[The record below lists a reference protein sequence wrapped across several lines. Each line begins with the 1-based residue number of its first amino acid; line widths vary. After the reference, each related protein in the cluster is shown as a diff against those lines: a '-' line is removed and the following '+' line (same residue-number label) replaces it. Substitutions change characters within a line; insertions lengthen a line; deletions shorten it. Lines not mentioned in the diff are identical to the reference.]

1 MPNAARPL
9 RTHPARA
16 VGEASA
22 SPARTRATS
31 PAPSAGTSAG
41 TSVGTAS
48 ATSTAGSLP
57 SAWGAS
63 GQQLLLEQSAAL
75 GTRSP
80 INVALLESTTGAD
93 TTATADLSAIWTLA
107 EEPGRPAARIT
118 IRRLDPKGRLMLPL
132 TLSKEI
138 KVDVLAE
145 CDGPVLTLFLPGAE
159 GRPALQRVVAP
170 LALDSRG
177 RLAVKQATRTR
188 LGWTPGTDVLIAFDA
203 EKQTITLTAASV
215 LLAISQKPERVL
227 NILRSSTC
235 VTPIN
240 DCRWDAGA
248 ARRMAS
254 VRVALMALLLL
265 AGRWP

>member
-1 MPNAARPL
+1 ML
-9 RTHPARA
+9 H
-16 VGEASA
+16 SA
-22 SPARTRATS
+22 
-31 PAPSAGTSAG
+31 PAP
-41 TSVGTAS
+41 
-48 ATSTAGSLP
+48 
-57 SAWGAS
+57 
-63 GQQLLLEQSAAL
+63 
-75 GTRSP
+75 P

-215 LLAISQKPERVL
+215 LEDSVFAALDALRPSTRATEADAPDTKEANDENVHYLA
-227 NILRSSTC
+227 T
-235 VTPIN
+235 
-240 DCRWDAGA
+240 AGA
-248 ARRMAS
+248 TTGANRSAEKSRR
-254 VRVALMALLLL
+254 
-265 AGRWP
+265 